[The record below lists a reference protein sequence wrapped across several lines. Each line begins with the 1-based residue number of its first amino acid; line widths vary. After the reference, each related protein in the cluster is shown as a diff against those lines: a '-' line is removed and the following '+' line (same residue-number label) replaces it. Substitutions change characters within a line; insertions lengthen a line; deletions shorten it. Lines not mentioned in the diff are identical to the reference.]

1 MPPEGYETV
10 TLPEEMVEQL
20 DEMAESR
27 RKAIS
32 YLMGLDTGDETAAG
46 VATIADAV
54 AARVNDPSDMDGVE
68 SSLQAIEER
77 TGRME
82 QTLEELAEGRR

>member
-10 TLPEEMVEQL
+10 TLPNELVA
-20 DEMAESR
+20 DIDGIVGYDSR
-27 RKAIS
+27 AKAIRALLS
-32 YLMGLDTGDETAAG
+32 AADMPHEHEWPGDGMGETLDT
-46 VATIADAV
+46 
-54 AARVNDPSDMDGVE
+54 VE
-68 SSLQAIEER
+68 SSLQEIEKR